1 MSNKEELT
9 LENWEDFD
17 NGKESVWSA
26 EWDGPEEPLEEEEL
40 QHEFLMM
47 TYKGTEV
54 FRWYYPQIL
63 ECVEKASVEEFLST
77 QPISEVLTEDK
88 EELLEFFRHWIWF
101 VSMDNKHKPKMT
113 FEAKEAIEEI
123 GDDILEEMDSEYA
136 KLGKQSEL
144 TKAIKRTLH

>member
-1 MSNKEELT
+1 MSNKDELT

-17 NGKESVWSA
+17 TEKESVWSA
-26 EWDGPEEPLEEEEL
+26 EWNGPEEPLEEDEL
-40 QHEFLMM
+40 KEEFLMM
-47 TYKGTEV
+47 TYKGTEI
-54 FRWYYPQIL
+54 FRWYYPQIF
-63 ECVEKASVEEFLST
+63 ECVEKSNVDEFLAT
-77 QPISEVLTEDK
+77 QPIGEVTKEDR

-113 FEAKEAIEEI
+113 FEAQDAVEEI
-123 GDDILEEMDSEYA
+123 GEDILEEMDSEYA